1 MKEAIG
7 FLNWAY
13 GKYFRK
19 YHNNEP
25 IWFEDRYADLAD
37 YELFEKPSY
46 RNEEL
51 FVEYLE
57 WQEKMD
63 ARKNEKPFSS

>member
-19 YHNNEP
+19 YINNKAV
-25 IWFEDRYADLAD
+25 WLEDKYNDLAD
-37 YELFEKPSY
+37 YDLFDKPHFTG
-46 RNEEL
+46 EEL
-51 FVEYLE
+51 FTEYLE
-57 WQEKMD
+57 WQKKVD
-63 ARKNEKPFSS
+63 ARANEKPFS